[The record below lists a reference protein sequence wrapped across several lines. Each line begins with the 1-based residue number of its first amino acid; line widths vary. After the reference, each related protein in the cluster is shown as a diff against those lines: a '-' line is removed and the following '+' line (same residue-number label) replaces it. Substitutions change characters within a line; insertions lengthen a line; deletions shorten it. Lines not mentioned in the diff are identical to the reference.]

1 MARRTRMSEKPRD
14 ASESTAV
21 ERGGTT
27 RPKPGGKHR
36 LPLFNHNGHRVTTG
50 IHPDGESG
58 RRGIHPMHFLR
69 ICFRSSAPW
78 SKYANILW
86 PVVPVAIIIGF
97 AKRHAHSDYW
107 NLAIFILNYIAM
119 VPAANLIGFGGEE
132 LARKIPKVIGI
143 VVETTLG
150 SIVEIVLFAIL
161 ITKPATES
169 FNPVQIIQAAIL
181 GSVLANLLLCIGGCF
196 FVGGLRREEQE
207 FHEAVSEVGSG
218 LMLVAGTYINTLQ
231 NSEYAGTGDFELDGL
246 KISRATAIILLI
258 SYVVYVWFQTHSH
271 HGLYDEVFEH
281 DELKDEDRH
290 EDLAKEKLTLTEC
303 FIALIIAIGCVCCIA
318 YLLVDQIHYIVEVR
332 HVKDAFVGLIL
343 IPVVEKAAEHLTAI
357 DEAYDNQM
365 NFALAHVLGACIQTV
380 MLNTPI
386 VVFIGWGLGKDM
398 SLAFEPFQAIVLIL
412 AILVVG
418 SFLRDGKS
426 NYLEGFLC
434 FIAYLII
441 AVCAYYYPNPTHG
454 ATNATA
460 GGESTT
466 STSTGH

>member
-14 ASESTAV
+14 ASEATAV

-161 ITKPATES
+161 ITKPTTES
-169 FNPVQIIQAAIL
+169 FNPIQIIQAAIL

-303 FIALIIAIGCVCCIA
+303 FVALIIAIGCVCCIA

-460 GGESTT
+460 GGEST
-466 STSTGH
+466 STGH